1 LSLGHISNNIVVM
14 NDIAMQEVIQSSLR
28 DNLSIKE
35 LEVAYMLGIIK
46 IYKRQIEEA
55 NWIKLKLQID
65 KLPNSSICRIK
76 IMVSQ
81 HFRWH

>member
-1 LSLGHISNNIVVM
+1 
-14 NDIAMQEVIQSSLR
+14 
-28 DNLSIKE
+28 
-35 LEVAYMLGIIK
+35 MLGIIK

-81 HFRWH
+81 LQMALILKGSMALNNEEWGKMSVPPYTLAI